1 MRKEHNNNYSIIDKL
16 IDEGKIFV
24 DPCPLISPLD
34 KILSIFE
41 KIFGK

>member
-1 MRKEHNNNYSIIDKL
+1 MGKEQNNNYSIIDKL

-24 DPCPLISPLD
+24 DPCPQISPLD